1 MTPGDEQ
8 DEAVIA
14 LRIKPRASTT
24 RIIGKTKS
32 KLGAAVSIE
41 IAAPPVSGRANKE
54 LLRFLSKT
62 LGVSP
67 NDLTIISGHSAR
79 DKLVRIRGL
88 SQDRVFSLLFA
99 EKR

>member
-14 LRIKPRASTT
+14 VRIKPRASTN

-32 KLGAAVSIE
+32 KLGAAVSME

-62 LGVSP
+62 LGVSSG
-67 NDLTIISGHSAR
+67 DITIISGHSSR

-88 SQDRVFSLLFA
+88 SQDRVFSLLFS